1 MVVINFIVGIYL
13 FKSYNKVI
21 NPDTV
26 ATKTDW
32 AIEMGF
38 LIPGVVFTL
47 MEFFQI
53 GASLLYIA

>member
-1 MVVINFIVGIYL
+1 MVVINFIVGIDL

-21 NPDTV
+21 STV
-26 ATKTDW
+26 ATKTEW
-32 AIEMGF
+32 AIEMSF